1 MRWFVVV
8 FAAVA
13 LQACGTV
20 KGTATGFVNG
30 LGQDVSSVGNSL
42 QKVGK

>member
-1 MRWFVVV
+1 MRWLSVIVL
-8 FAAVA
+8 AVA